1 MNNVANSKNRKLME
15 SLKILEKKEEPVIE
29 AQAIPNIEMP
39 IARKDDRSFAEEL
52 IALKKSSKR
61 PTRVP
66 CMTHLM
72 PDINAIIDDL
82 VEQSRLSKSQVIEH
96 LILKAL
102 GT

>member
-1 MNNVANSKNRKLME
+1 MQFLHE
-15 SLKILEKKEEPVIE
+15 SGSRTILDKKEEPIIE

-82 VEQSRLSKSQVIEH
+82 VEKSRLSKSQVIEH

-102 GT
+102 GS

>member
-1 MNNVANSKNRKLME
+1 MNNIANSKNRKLME

-29 AQAIPNIEMP
+29 AQAIPSVQIP
-39 IARKDDRSFAEEL
+39 ILKKDDRSFAEEL

-72 PDINAIIDDL
+72 PDINAVIDDL